1 MSDKRELVFD
11 AFDNKK
17 TRRVPVGFWFHFAP
31 DDLFN
36 EKPDVI
42 RRNVEGHFQFYD
54 TFKPDFVKLMS
65 DGYFRYPNPTLAKVE
80 KAEDLLKAKSGLVD
94 QWIDGQT
101 ALVKELTDHFGE
113 EVPTFYNIF
122 APATVLG
129 FVLEESRSGLTLAK
143 LIKDDPDTLAYV
155 LNVIKQDLARLAFR
169 VITEGKADGI
179 YLSTKNIQDK
189 AVSKAEYHKY
199 ITPSEQGVLNVAN
212 AVSDY
217 NILHICGYEGARN
230 DLSVY
235 QNYDVK
241 VINWA
246 AVVEQ
251 VPLKEGKK
259 LFGGRAVIGGF
270 DNTKNGVLY
279 RGSKEEVESET
290 RRLLEEAGTTGVI
303 LGADCTIPSDTPL
316 ERLEWVRGAAEQYGK
331 NKTGKE

>member
-1 MSDKRELVFD
+1 MSDRRQLVFD

-17 TRRVPVGFWFHFAP
+17 TQRVPVGFWFHFAP
-31 DDLFN
+31 EELFIN
-36 EKPDVI
+36 KPEVI
-42 RRNVEGHFQFYD
+42 RKNVEGHFRFYD
-54 TFKPDFVKLMS
+54 TFRPDFVKLMS
-65 DGYFRYPNPTLAKVE
+65 DGYFRYPNPTLEKVE

-94 QWIDGQT
+94 DWIDAQT
-101 ALVKELTDHFGE
+101 ALVKELTDHFRSE
-113 EVPTFYNIF
+113 TATFYNIF

-129 FVLEESRSGLTLAK
+129 FVLEETGSGLTLAG
-143 LIKDDPDTLAYV
+143 LIKDHPETLAYV

-169 VITEGKADGI
+169 VITVGKADGI
-179 YLSTKNIQDK
+179 YLSTRNIQDK
-189 AVSKAEYHKY
+189 AVGREAYHKY

-235 QNYDVK
+235 EDYDVK

-246 AVVEQ
+246 VVVERVSLQ
-251 VPLKEGKK
+251 EGKK

-270 DNTKNGVLY
+270 DNTTNGVLY
-279 RGSKEEVESET
+279 RGSKEEVERET
-290 RRLLEEAGTTGVI
+290 RRLLEEAGTVGVI

-316 ERLEWVRGAAEQYGK
+316 ERLEWVRRAAENYRR
-331 NKTGKE
+331 

>member
-1 MSDKRELVFD
+1 MSDRRQLVFD

-17 TRRVPVGFWFHFAP
+17 TQRVPVGFWFHFAP
-31 DDLFN
+31 EELFIN
-36 EKPDVI
+36 KPEVI
-42 RRNVEGHFQFYD
+42 RKNVEGHFRFYD

-65 DGYFRYPNPTLAKVE
+65 DGYFRYPNPTLEKVE
-80 KAEDLLKAKSGLVD
+80 KAEDLLKAKSGQVD
-94 QWIDGQT
+94 DWIDAQI
-101 ALVKELTDHFGE
+101 ALVKKLTGHFGSE
-113 EVPTFYNIF
+113 TATFYNIF

-129 FVLEESRSGLTLAK
+129 FVLEETGSGLTLAG
-143 LIKDDPDTLAYV
+143 LIRDHPGTLAYV

-179 YLSTKNIQDK
+179 YLSTRNIQDK
-189 AVSKAEYHKY
+189 AVSRETYHRY

-235 QNYDVK
+235 EDYDVK

-246 AVVEQ
+246 VVVEN
-251 VPLKEGKK
+251 VSLEEGKR

-270 DNTKNGVLY
+270 DNTTDGVLY
-279 RGSKEEVESET
+279 RGSKEEVERET
-290 RRLLEEAGTTGVI
+290 RRLLEEAGTVGVI

-316 ERLEWVRGAAEQYGK
+316 ERLEWVRKAAENYRR
-331 NKTGKE
+331 

>member
-1 MSDKRELVFD
+1 MSNKRQLVLD

-17 TRRVPVGFWFHFAP
+17 TQRVPVGFWFHFAP
-31 DDLFN
+31 EELFVN
-36 EKPDVI
+36 KPEVI
-42 RRNVEGHFQFYD
+42 RKNAEGHFKFYD
-54 TFKPDFVKLMS
+54 TFHPDFVKQV
-65 DGYFRYPNPTLAKVE
+65 K
-80 KAEDLLKAKSGLVD
+80 
-94 QWIDGQT
+94 
-101 ALVKELTDHFGE
+101 LVKELTDHFGG
-113 EVPTFYNIF
+113 EVAAFYNIF

-129 FVLEESRSGLTLAK
+129 FLLEEAGSGLTTAK
-143 LIKDDPDTLAYV
+143 LILENPEELSYA

-189 AVSKAEYHKY
+189 AVSKEAYHRY
-199 ITPSEQGVLNVAN
+199 ITPGEQGVLNAAN

-235 QNYDVK
+235 KDYDVK

-246 AVVEQ
+246 VVVEK
-251 VPLKEGKK
+251 VSLKEGKK

-279 RGSKEEVESET
+279 KGSREEVECET

-316 ERLEWVRGAAEQYGK
+316 ERLEWVREAAESYGK
-331 NKTGKE
+331 

>member
-1 MSDKRELVFD
+1 MSNKRQLVLD

-17 TRRVPVGFWFHFAP
+17 TQRVPVGFWFHFAP
-31 DDLFN
+31 EELFVN
-36 EKPDVI
+36 KPEVI
-42 RRNVEGHFQFYD
+42 RKNAEGHFKFYD
-54 TFKPDFVKLMS
+54 TFHPDFVKLMS

-80 KAEDLLKAKSGLVD
+80 KAADLLKAESGLVD
-94 QWIDGQT
+94 DWIDAQVK
-101 ALVKELTDHFGE
+101 LVKELTDHFGG
-113 EVPTFYNIF
+113 EVAAFYNIF

-129 FVLEESRSGLTLAK
+129 FLLEEAGSGLTTAK
-143 LIKDDPDTLAYV
+143 LILENPEELSYA

-189 AVSKAEYHKY
+189 AVSKEAYHRY
-199 ITPSEQGVLNVAN
+199 ITPGEQGVLNAAN

-235 QNYDVK
+235 KDYDVK

-246 AVVEQ
+246 VVVEK
-251 VPLKEGKK
+251 VSLKEGKK

-279 RGSKEEVESET
+279 KGSREEVES

-316 ERLEWVRGAAEQYGK
+316 ERLEWVREAAESYGK
-331 NKTGKE
+331 

>member
-1 MSDKRELVFD
+1 MSDKKQLVFD

-17 TRRVPVGFWFHFAP
+17 TQRVPVGFWFHFAP

-36 EKPDVI
+36 NRPEVI
-42 RRNVEGHFQFYD
+42 RKNVEGHFKFYD

-80 KAEDLLKAKSGLVD
+80 KVEDLLNAKSGLVD
-94 QWIDGQT
+94 DWIDAQT
-101 ALVKELTDHFGE
+101 DLVKELTDHFGR
-113 EVPTFYNIF
+113 EVATFYNIF
-122 APATVLG
+122 APVTVLG
-129 FVLEESRSGLTLAK
+129 FVLEETASGLTLAE
-143 LIKDDPDTLAYV
+143 LIKNYPDALAYV
-155 LNVIKQDLARLAFR
+155 LNVIKQDLARLAFK

-179 YLSTKNIQDK
+179 YLSAKNIQDK
-189 AVSKAEYHKY
+189 AVSKELYHKY

-235 QNYDVK
+235 KDYEVK

-246 AVVEQ
+246 VVVERVSLQ
-251 VPLKEGKK
+251 EGKK

-270 DNTKNGVLY
+270 DNTTNGVLY
-279 RGSKEEVESET
+279 KGSKEEVESET
-290 RRLLEEAGTTGVI
+290 KRLLEEAGTTGVI

-316 ERLEWVRGAAEQYGK
+316 ERLEWVRKAAEGYGR
-331 NKTGKE
+331 

>member
-1 MSDKRELVFD
+1 MSDRRQLVFD

-17 TRRVPVGFWFHFAP
+17 TERVPVGFWFHFAP
-31 DDLFN
+31 DDLFTN
-36 EKPDVI
+36 KPEII
-42 RRNVEGHFQFYD
+42 RRNVEGHFKFYD

-80 KAEDLLKAKSGLVD
+80 KAEDLLQAKSGLVD
-94 QWIDGQT
+94 DWIDAQ
-101 ALVKELTDHFGE
+101 AKLVKELTDHFGSE
-113 EVPTFYNIF
+113 AASFYNIF

-129 FVLEESRSGLTLAK
+129 FVLEESKSGLTLVE
-143 LIKDDPDTLAYV
+143 LIQNHSETLAYV
-155 LNVIKQDLARLAFR
+155 LNVIKQDLARLAFK
-169 VITEGKADGI
+169 VITEGGADGI

-189 AVSKAEYHKY
+189 AVSKELYHNY

-235 QNYDVK
+235 KDYEVK

-246 AVVEQ
+246 VVVER
-251 VPLKEGKK
+251 VSLKEGKK

-270 DNTKNGVLY
+270 DNTTNGVLY
-279 RGSKEEVESET
+279 KGSKEEVERET
-290 RRLLEEAGTTGVI
+290 KRLLEEAGTTGVI
-303 LGADCTIPSDTPL
+303 LGADCTIPSDIPM
-316 ERLEWVRGAAEQYGK
+316 ERLEWVRKAAESYGK
-331 NKTGKE
+331 